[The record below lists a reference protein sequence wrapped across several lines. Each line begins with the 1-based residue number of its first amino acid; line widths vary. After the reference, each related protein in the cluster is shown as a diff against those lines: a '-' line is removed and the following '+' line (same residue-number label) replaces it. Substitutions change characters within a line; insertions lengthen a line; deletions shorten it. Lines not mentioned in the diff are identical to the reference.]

1 MFHTISQKAI
11 GISNKDYI
19 FTRIGNSHFSWF
31 YCKYKIDLLPS
42 QGWKLHISANVSN
55 AERILKTVVSYL
67 IEYKLSFKH
76 AFGIDD
82 LQYLNS
88 GNGGITQVGK
98 FITIYFNNE
107 NDFIYHTISL
117 KTLFTT
123 NYRVPFIITDK
134 RLHHNVPL
142 FYRYGAISS
151 SEEQNEMGVFE
162 SILFDSNE
170 NKSID
175 KREQNFY
182 IPDGITDPFPESNE
196 VNIDFSNKILKD
208 RYVLLDKLFE
218 SYKAES
224 FLALDMLK
232 GEFCFIKIAK
242 SDIETEKGI
251 YSDQLIS
258 HEKNIL
264 ASLKSDSVPTLIDY
278 FSNDNRTIIVTEFI
292 DGINLYDFI
301 RLNAIKGLFLNK
313 KQLKTVFMSILQNVK
328 QLENNTIIH
337 NDLKPSNIIIDKKLS
352 TIIVD
357 FETSLSQTI
366 DNKTVT
372 AIRTRGFY
380 NKTIKGNPDYYSLG
394 MILYF
399 IVSGYNISDAPR
411 EYDVFERPLH
421 YLTGYK
427 NTILEQLI
435 SDLCSNNYNSIETI
449 IDDFNKALSVRATA
463 FKLSKSS
470 LDETNVMYK
479 KIAEGIVQWLF
490 ENSIEN
496 NNYIYWKSSHVF
508 NAGEGRVDI
517 NIGSSGIV
525 IFLSYYYKYYNNELT
540 DKRRNIIIKAINYII
555 SKRYNNQISGLFVG
569 ESGKI
574 LATLS
579 FSYSFAILNNVLI
592 TNNIQY
598 IISNLPKNDD
608 FYNGKA
614 GVGFLFLTLFT
625 VTDSKQYFDCAI
637 TIANTIL
644 TNAQYIYDD
653 IYWTDHL
660 TQKHFLGFAHGIAGI
675 GYFFTQLY
683 KVANNEIY
691 LSVIHKIAETLVRH
705 SEQSK
710 KPMLINWPDE
720 QDQNISNNFWC
731 NGTAGIAQFFLEAY
745 KITKNEAYETI
756 LFKSVN
762 TVTRCSS
769 FLNPTMCHGLSGN
782 INFLINYYQFTH
794 DQTIKMEIFRLS
806 EVLKMAGKTINNYLL
821 FHSES
826 PFIITPDFWVGCSG
840 TAYIFLR
847 LSDIEN
853 HLDFLSLEYY
863 DQCKG

>member
-1 MFHTISQKAI
+1 MFHTISHKAL
-11 GISNKDYI
+11 GISNKEYL
-19 FTRIGNSHFSWF
+19 FTRLGNTHFSWF
-31 YCKYKIDLLPS
+31 YCKYKKDQLPS

-55 AERILKTVVSYL
+55 ASDILKTVILYL
-67 IEYKLSFKH
+67 VEHSLSFKH
-76 AFGIDD
+76 AYGIDD

-107 NDFIYHTISL
+107 FDFINHTNSL
-117 KTLFTT
+117 NQLFTS

-134 RLHHNVPL
+134 RFNNNGPL

-162 SILFDSNE
+162 SILLDSND

-175 KREQNFY
+175 KREHSFY
-182 IPDGITDPFPESNE
+182 IPEGISDPFPESKE

-224 FLALDMLK
+224 FLVLDMLK
-232 GEFCFIKIAK
+232 GDFCFTKIAK
-242 SDIETEKGI
+242 SDIETENGI
-251 YSDQLIS
+251 YSDDLLK
-258 HEKNIL
+258 HESTIL
-264 ASLKSDSVPTLIDY
+264 ATLNCNAVPKLQDY
-278 FSNDNRTIIVTEFI
+278 FTKDNRTIIVTEFI
-292 DGINLYDFI
+292 DGITLYDFI

-313 KQLKTVFMSILQNVK
+313 KQLKTIFMSILQNIK
-328 QLENNTIIH
+328 QLEKNTITH
-337 NDLKPSNIIIDKKLS
+337 NDLKPSNILINKKLS

-357 FETSLSQTI
+357 FETSLSQNI

-380 NKTIKGNPDYYSLG
+380 NKTIQGNPDYYSLG

-399 IVSGYNISDAPR
+399 ILTGYNISDAPR
-411 EYDVFERPLH
+411 EYDVLERPLH

-427 NTILEQLI
+427 NSVLEQLI
-435 SDLCSNNYNSIETI
+435 TNLCSNKCESIETI
-449 IDDFNKALSVRATA
+449 INDFNNAITIKATT
-463 FKLSKSS
+463 FKLSKSNLS
-470 LDETNVMYK
+470 ETSVMYK

-508 NAGEGRVDI
+508 NAGEGRMDI

-525 IFLSYYYKYYNNELT
+525 IFLSYYYKYCNNELT
-540 DKRRNIIIKAINYII
+540 DKKRNKIVKAINYII
-555 SKRYNNQISGLFVG
+555 SKKYNNQITGLFVG
-569 ESGKI
+569 ESGKM

-579 FSYSFAILNNVLI
+579 FCYSFNVLNNVLF

-598 IISNLPKNDD
+598 IIDNVPKNDD

-614 GVGFLFLTLFT
+614 GVGFLFLTLYK
-625 VTDSKQYFDCAI
+625 VTDNKLYLDYAI
-637 TIANTIL
+637 TIANTIIN
-644 TNAQYIYDD
+644 NAEYNDTD
-653 IYWTDHL
+653 IYWIDHL

-675 GYFFTQLY
+675 GYFLTQLY
-683 KVANNEIY
+683 LVSNNDMY
-691 LSVIHKIAETLVRH
+691 LSIINNIAETLIRY
-705 SEQSK
+705 SEQSN
-710 KPMLINWPDE
+710 KPLLINWPDE

-731 NGTAGIAQFFLEAY
+731 NGTAGIAQFFLETY
-745 KITKNEAYETI
+745 KITKNVEYEKI
-756 LFKSVN
+756 LLKSVN
-762 TVTRCSS
+762 TVTKCSS

-782 INFLINYYQFTH
+782 INFLINYYQFSH

-806 EVLKMAGKTINNYLL
+806 EVLKMAGKKVNNDLL

-826 PFIITPDFWVGCSG
+826 PFIVTPDFWVGFSG

-863 DQCKG
+863 NQV